1 MAVSTRLVR
10 RRIKSIT
17 NTRKITKAMELV
29 SAAKMRKAISA
40 VLGTRPYAN
49 SAWRAVEEVA
59 KVTDPS
65 AHRLLQRNDGVSKA
79 LVIVF
84 SSDRGLCGGIN
95 SRLLKTVY
103 EFVSKSRRELEFV
116 VIGRKGQQ
124 ALKRR
129 RLNIVA
135 SFSDLTHNPRLTE
148 VMPIAKL
155 AMDDYGLSKYESV
168 WLAFTDY
175 RSSIAQDPV
184 VRQLLPIGRIAG
196 LGEVDSVIAGVQKPG
211 RSAAETARLGSG
223 AYQYE
228 FEPSPEIVLE
238 AMLPRL
244 VETQVYQALLESLAS
259 EHSARM
265 MTMRA
270 ASDSAD
276 DMISQLTLTLNQA
289 RQAGITMEIAEI
301 SSGKAAL
308 EKSS

>member
-10 RRIKSIT
+10 RRIKSVT

-29 SAAKMRKAISA
+29 SASKMRKAISA

-49 SAWRAVEEVA
+49 SAWRAVEEIA

-65 AHRLLQRNDGVSKA
+65 AHRLLQRNDGVPRA

-84 SSDRGLCGGIN
+84 SSDRGLCGGVN
-95 SRLLKTVY
+95 SRLLKTLY
-103 EFVSKSRRELEFV
+103 EFVGKSRRQLDFV
-116 VIGRKGQQ
+116 VIGKKGQQ
-124 ALKRR
+124 ALRRR
-129 RLNIVA
+129 RLDIIA

-148 VMPIAKL
+148 VLPIAKL

-175 RSSIAQDPV
+175 RSSLVQDPV
-184 VRQLLPIGRIAG
+184 VRQLLPIVRVAG
-196 LGEVDSVIAGVQKPG
+196 LGEVDSVVAGVQKPG
-211 RSAAETARLGSG
+211 ASAAEQADFGTRS
-223 AYQYE
+223 YQYE
-228 FEPSPEIVLE
+228 FEPSPDVVLD

-265 MTMRA
+265 LAMRS

-276 DMISQLTLTLNQA
+276 EMIDQLTLTLNQA